1 MNDLVIVFGRAN
13 GELDAEI
20 AALYLRGW
28 EREEIAVK
36 VGLADSSV
44 ARRLGKM
51 FRAGEICPRGGR
63 FGRGKNI

>member
-1 MNDLVIVFGRAN
+1 MALEIVFTRPNA
-13 GELDAEI
+13 ELDSEI

-28 EREEIAVK
+28 ERQEIADK

-51 FRAGEICPRGGR
+51 FRAGEICPRGG
-63 FGRGKNI
+63 FIGRGENI

>member
-1 MNDLVIVFGRAN
+1 MAMMEIVFGRSN
-13 GELDAEI
+13 EELDSEI

-28 EREEIAVK
+28 EREDIALK
-36 VGLADSSV
+36 VCLADSSV

-63 FGRGKNI
+63 IGRGKTI